1 MKFNQDLLEKEVSR
15 KIVFQGRVFDI
26 AVCEAE
32 LCNHEVVRRDIML
45 HNGGV
50 GVLPFD
56 SEGNVFLVQQYRYGA
71 SKFLWEIPAGK
82 LEKGE
87 DPFECAVRE
96 LEEETG
102 YVGGE
107 FSYLGELN
115 PSPAIM
121 SEVIYLY
128 LAKDLKPGRRHL
140 DADEFLEVERVPFA
154 KAYQMVLDGEITD
167 AKTQIA
173 ILKAKALLS
182 LS

>member
-1 MKFNQDLLEKEVSR
+1 MKFNTELFEKEVSR
-15 KIVFQGRVFDI
+15 EIIFEGRVFDI
-26 AVCEAE
+26 AVCQAE

-50 GVLPFD
+50 GVLPID
-56 SEGNVFLVQQYRYGA
+56 DEGNVYLVQQYRYGA

-87 DPFECAVRE
+87 DPFACAVRE

-107 FSYLGELN
+107 FLYLGEIN

-121 SEVIYLY
+121 SEIIHIY
-128 LAKDLKPGRRHL
+128 LAKNLKPGDRHL
-140 DADEFLEVERVPFA
+140 DEDEFLEVEKVPFA
-154 KAYQMVLDGEITD
+154 QAFKMVLDGEITD

-173 ILKAKALLS
+173 LFKAKELLS
-182 LS
+182 L